1 MFNHHLIE
9 EPENST
15 PVYRCHKSTWDDWL
29 NQAEPRWKNWI
40 ESHHFA
46 PSHHKMLNLP
56 DAEHHIEAILQ
67 TDSGNSFDDGAQ
79 ASRLPAGCYH
89 LDAADAET
97 TEQYALGWALANY
110 KFTAYRRTKHPS
122 SEKARLVIADSD
134 MRHRVIA
141 LAESTAL
148 VRDLINT
155 PANIM
160 TPEGLEQSATDLAS
174 TYNATITVTKGI
186 ELAKR
191 FPAIHTVGRAAEI
204 APRLIDM
211 TWGDKGPRLP

>member
-9 EPENST
+9 EPENSI

-56 DAEHHIEAILQ
+56 DAEHRIEAILQ

-79 ASRLPAGCYH
+79 ASRLPAGYYH

-110 KFTAYRRTKHPS
+110 RFT
-122 SEKARLVIADSD
+122 
-134 MRHRVIA
+134 
-141 LAESTAL
+141 
-148 VRDLINT
+148 
-155 PANIM
+155 
-160 TPEGLEQSATDLAS
+160 
-174 TYNATITVTKGI
+174 
-186 ELAKR
+186 
-191 FPAIHTVGRAAEI
+191 
-204 APRLIDM
+204 
-211 TWGDKGPRLP
+211 